1 MEDDTSIR
9 IVAVPYDSGHHGLRM
24 GGGPDAEFTTISY
37 WSSMEAMEA
46 AHGES
51 LIPTHLEKDEEY
63 LLELPESV
71 EVSELH
77 VNDWQL
83 NTLS

>member
-1 MEDDTSIR
+1 MQQFRKIR
-9 IVAVPYDSGHHGLRM
+9 GDV
-24 GGGPDAEFTTISY
+24 AEFTTISY
-37 WSSMEAMEA
+37 WSSVEAMKA

-51 LIPTHLEKDEEY
+51 LSPTHLEKDPDY
-63 LLELPESV
+63 LLELPESD

-83 NTLS
+83 NASS